1 MLEYANKITLKGDNI
16 MKFAVITDIHGN
28 FDALQTVLDDIDSR
42 DDIEKI
48 YNLGDNIGIGHE
60 TNKVLDTIFDRD
72 DMEMIAGNHD
82 EAIMS
87 LVNGT
92 PYPEDLKGKFYEHHQ
107 WIEGHLDES
116 YYDEINQLPR
126 YIEMTIKGKKIL
138 FIHYE
143 IENDKMSAP
152 IDEQP
157 LHLLQKMTNKLFLNY
172 LKTKKPI

>member
-92 PYPEDLKGKFYEHHQ
+92 PYPEDLK
-107 WIEGHLDES
+107 
-116 YYDEINQLPR
+116 EIL
-126 YIEMTIKGKKIL
+126 
-138 FIHYE
+138 
-143 IENDKMSAP
+143 
-152 IDEQP
+152 
-157 LHLLQKMTNKLFLNY
+157 
-172 LKTKKPI
+172 

>member
-1 MLEYANKITLKGDNI
+1 
-16 MKFAVITDIHGN
+16 
-28 FDALQTVLDDIDSR
+28 
-42 DDIEKI
+42 
-48 YNLGDNIGIGHE
+48 
-60 TNKVLDTIFDRD
+60 
-72 DMEMIAGNHD
+72 MEMIAGNHD

-126 YIEMTIKGKKIL
+126 YIEMTVKGKKIL

-152 IDEQP
+152 
-157 LHLLQKMTNKLFLNY
+157 LMNNLLRLLQKMTNKLFLNY
-172 LKTKKPI
+172 LKIKKPI